1 MRCVGSKALAGDSTQ
16 ANPTATA
23 VLASEEPLEQE
34 LPAAVL
40 FSCSL
45 VFPPGPAARAQN
57 HYSTRASHITVCRC

>member
-1 MRCVGSKALAGDSTQ
+1 MRCVGSEALADDSAQ

-23 VLASEEPLEQE
+23 VLASVEPLEQE

-45 VFPPGPAARAQN
+45 VFPPGPAE
-57 HYSTRASHITVCRC
+57 